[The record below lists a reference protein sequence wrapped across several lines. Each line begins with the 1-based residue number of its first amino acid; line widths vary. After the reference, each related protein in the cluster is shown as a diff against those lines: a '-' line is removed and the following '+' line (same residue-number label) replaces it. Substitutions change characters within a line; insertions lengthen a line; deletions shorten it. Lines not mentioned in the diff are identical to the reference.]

1 MYIIKTYRSDAFWKI
16 ILAYHTFRWLPAVNM
31 DHQAHGFDPPI
42 FDDQIPTFQG
52 ESSSLDA

>member
-1 MYIIKTYRSDAFWKI
+1 
-16 ILAYHTFRWLPAVNM
+16 M

-52 ESSSLDA
+52 ESSSLDV